1 MIKMDFKNII
11 IMKYGVHA
19 QEDVQNIIIRKKR
32 EYDETGKVFW
42 GYNGVLCNP
51 GTQILPFLE
60 ENQKKS
66 EETYLLLVRTFS
78 DYNGEGYIGEKF
90 SYDKKVWK
98 EIPKGINVIGSKY
111 AIVCDDLIECNY
123 KICLNNYR
131 IAVGKSFQKPLQEYF
146 RGRVDKACAFYNANA
161 DLTNQT
167 IVNVSFYSK
176 VYGAVYIK

>member
-1 MIKMDFKNII
+1 MNLKNII

-32 EYDETGKVFW
+32 EYNEVGKILW

-60 ENQKKS
+60 ENQKKG

-78 DYNGEGYIGEKF
+78 DYNGEGYVGEQF

-98 EIPKGINVIGSKY
+98 EIPKGISVIGSKY
-111 AIVCDDLIECNY
+111 AIICDDLIECDFQLN
-123 KICLNNYR
+123 LNNYM

-161 DLTNQT
+161 DLTSQT
-167 IVNVSFYSK
+167 FVQVSFYSK
-176 VYGAVYIK
+176 VYSAVYIK